1 MTLLLLYVIYLIAIT
16 AEAMSGAIMGMRR
29 GMDLFG
35 ISLLGTVTAL
45 GGGTARDVL
54 LGHYPV
60 GWIEHPEYLSFT
72 IGAAIVTAFIAR
84 QMHHLRKLF
93 LVVDGL
99 GLVAFTVI
107 GCDVA
112 MTMEAHPSIVVLAG
126 VITGIF
132 GGLLRDILCTEVPM
146 VLRREL
152 YATVALF
159 TGVLY
164 VTLLWAGVDAQT
176 APLVALVSGF
186 VLRMLAIRFGW
197 RLPQY
202 DSENIRGLD

>member
-1 MTLLLLYVIYLIAIT
+1 MTLLHIIYLIAIT

-35 ISLLGTVTAL
+35 ICLLGTVTAL
-45 GGGTARDVL
+45 GGGTVRDIL

-60 GWIEHPEYLSFT
+60 GWIAHPEYLTFT
-72 IGAAIVTAFIAR
+72 IGAAIVTGFVAR
-84 QMHHLRKLF
+84 HLHHLRLVF
-93 LVVDGL
+93 LLVDGL

-112 MTMEAHPSIVVLAG
+112 RGMDAHPSIVVLAG

-132 GGLLRDILCTEVPM
+132 GGLMRDILCNQVPL
-146 VLRREL
+146 VLQREL

-159 TGVLY
+159 TGALY
-164 VTLLWAGVDAQT
+164 VGLLTLGVNTEIASLAALAAGFA
-176 APLVALVSGF
+176 F
-186 VLRMLAIRFGW
+186 RVLAMTFHW
-197 RLPQY
+197 RLP
-202 DSENIRGLD
+202 DFNGKDIRGLD